1 MHVMIIKVIFMLS
14 PLRYLIMIFLLSIS
28 LPSWATN
35 PTELVA
41 LQCINCHS
49 TTQSKTPVIQGTP
62 AKQMTLLLK
71 SYKSGKLPGTVMNR
85 ITQGFNEAELTA
97 LAHYF
102 SQLK

>member
-1 MHVMIIKVIFMLS
+1 MRS
-14 PLRYLIMIFLLSIS
+14 TLRYLIIVFLLSIS

-49 TTQSKTPVIQGTP
+49 TIQSKTPVIQGTP
-62 AKQMTLLLK
+62 AEQMTLLLK

-85 ITQGFNEAELTA
+85 ITQGLDEAEIVA
-97 LAHYF
+97 LAQYF